1 MIRAFLVRLVLNAV
15 GLVVAARVVPGV
27 ELDVGRLET
36 VALVALIFGLV
47 NAFIRPLAL
56 LVTCLINWLT
66 LGLFTLVINALMFW
80 LTAEVARA
88 LGLGFA
94 VRDFWAAFLGAL
106 VVSAVSLVLSWA
118 FRGLE
123 SG

>member
-1 MIRAFLVRLVLNAV
+1 LVRLVLNAV

-27 ELDVGRLET
+27 ELDVGRPET

-80 LTAEVARA
+80 LTAEVSRA
-88 LGLGFA
+88 LGLGFG

-106 VVSAVSLVLSWA
+106 VVSIVSLVLSWA
-118 FRGLE
+118 LRGLE
-123 SG
+123 SS